1 MGPMTL
7 LRLQEAMYV
16 LDVSGDTDERFAM
29 SGRQSFTVSGAT
41 DVTILLRR
49 CVAKLTLNVTT
60 AGAFTDFELRSCQ
73 VTGVPSCVPF
83 FAESKPTADSEVT
96 SFPKSVLS
104 GRSYSVVLYL
114 PENAQGEVPD
124 ITDPRQRSRENA
136 PQYATCIHLEGE
148 ASGRKVDYYIYPGSN
163 VTTSFDILRNCHY
176 NLDVTISG
184 ANATDMRLSTLG
196 ATFTELPRTCCVGDD
211 IFTEMRVE
219 STDPDGR
226 YTLTVEQEKG
236 EGTITF
242 DGAAMTTGIPVALP
256 GGAGIK
262 TARIG
267 YCPTVAG
274 EAVLTFVLRDA
285 YDYEIR
291 RTLTTEAVE
300 KPSLDVTLTPP
311 SAIVVG
317 NPATFTL
324 EISGSDDAA
333 ISTFT
338 CSDPQAV
345 FVFPAGTGLGG
356 NEAMLGNGTHSF
368 LLDTRV
374 TGDLTVTVRVSDGS
388 GHSVQRQCTVTSRY
402 PKFSAMVQ
410 TMSSAALYS
419 DSPMTL
425 IIRSTEYAGDYTV
438 SYTTTSTNCRVSYGG
453 SMLRPDSPVTLEA
466 GQHIFTANS
475 SYAERTEFIFTITD
489 IYGQSQQAQA
499 SITWR

>member
-1 MGPMTL
+1 M
-7 LRLQEAMYV
+7 
-16 LDVSGDTDERFAM
+16 
-29 SGRQSFTVSGAT
+29 
-41 DVTILLRR
+41 
-49 CVAKLTLNVTT
+49 
-60 AGAFTDFELRSCQ
+60 
-73 VTGVPSCVPF
+73 
-83 FAESKPTADSEVT
+83 
-96 SFPKSVLS
+96 
-104 GRSYSVVLYL
+104 
-114 PENAQGEVPD
+114 
-124 ITDPRQRSRENA
+124 
-136 PQYATCIHLEGE
+136 
-148 ASGRKVDYYIYPGSN
+148 
-163 VTTSFDILRNCHY
+163 
-176 NLDVTISG
+176 ISG

-242 DGAAMTTGIPVALP
+242 DGTAMTTGIPVALP

-356 NEAMLGNGTHSF
+356 NEAMLGNGTHGF

-419 DSPMTL
+419 DSPKTL

-453 SMLRPDSPVTLEA
+453 SMLRPDSL
-466 GQHIFTANS
+466 
-475 SYAERTEFIFTITD
+475 
-489 IYGQSQQAQA
+489 
-499 SITWR
+499 